1 METGIEEIGN
11 CIVFSILIIGIIIA
25 MFYNGYKAL
34 TDIDESIDKPIDY
47 TKVDKEIYRLVR
59 LLNCIPYLHT
69 ICSCSG
75 YDKEPVRIWFV
86 IPAKKVNFVMYYFF
100 NNMNTDDWNIC
111 IETTDPNLK
120 SDKIVLML
128 ESKRVV
134 SKMKNEITTMCDN
147 ILCIMIETG
156 FKPRK

>member
-1 METGIEEIGN
+1 MESGLDIGKY
-11 CIVFSILIIGIIIA
+11 IVFSILIIGIIIA
-25 MFYNGYKAL
+25 MLYNGYMAL
-34 TDIDESIDKPIDY
+34 ADIDESIDEPIDY

-75 YDKEPVRIWFV
+75 HDKELVRIWFV

-111 IETTDPNLK
+111 IETADPNLK

-134 SKMKNEITTMCDN
+134 SKMKNEITAMCDN

-156 FKPRK
+156 FKLRK